1 MVALYELA
9 AYETDKG
16 SDLKNGIMYVGA
28 SVGEAVGASVGLSE
42 GCGVGRRG
50 RYVGLSVGS

>member
-1 MVALYELA
+1 MVALFELA

-50 RYVGLSVGS
+50 R